1 MKRYSYQMKKS
12 STSLILGHLRDLI
25 FVMIIGDVISYF
37 FNPSMEVF
45 LRYIWLT
52 SLYCLIIGGT
62 LWKGNQ
68 FVSYLVSRKIDIYKE
83 PMKSLAWN
91 LSMMFIFT
99 ITNIIVVNYFWWV
112 ILYGRDANYLV
123 ENGFMILVIQLI
135 VTIVITSIFY
145 SISFFKAWR
154 EAAVNEERYK
164 KEIIHYQYKA
174 LKNQVNPHFLFNSLN
189 SLTQLVYTDQKQAVK
204 FIKQLSDVYRY
215 VLEHKDNELVLL
227 KEELEFANNYIFLQ
241 KIRHDKNLQVDMH
254 VNQHLSSRVVPLSIQ
269 ILIENA
275 IKHNEVS
282 EENPLR
288 IEIKNEDEYIAVK
301 NNLQRIKVIQ
311 NSDGIGLSA
320 IQRQYER
327 LINKPIIRIEN
338 EQEFIIKIPIIE
350 TNL

>member
-1 MKRYSYQMKKS
+1 MKKS
-12 STSLILGHLRDLI
+12 NTKTFLGHILDLI
-25 FVMIIGDVISYF
+25 IVVIIGDLISYF
-37 FNPSMEVF
+37 FNPSFEIF
-45 LRYIWLT
+45 IQHIWAT

-68 FVSYLVSRKIDIYKE
+68 FVSYLINRRIDIYKE

-91 LSMMFIFT
+91 LSMMFLFT
-99 ITNIIVVNYFWWV
+99 ITNIVVVNYFWWV
-112 ILYGRDANYLV
+112 VLYGRDSNYLM
-123 ENGFMILVIQLI
+123 ESGFSILLIQLI

-164 KEIIHYQYKA
+164 KESIHYQYKA

-227 KEELEFANNYIFLQ
+227 SEELEFANNYIFLQ
-241 KIRHDKNLQVDMH
+241 KIRHDKNLLVDVM
-254 VNQHLSSRVVPLSIQ
+254 VNQPSTSKVVPMSIQ

-282 EENPLR
+282 EENPLS
-288 IEIKNEDEYIAVK
+288 IQITNDDEYVIVK

-311 NSDGIGLSA
+311 NSDGIGLNA
-320 IQRQYER
+320 LQRQYER
-327 LINKPIIRIEN
+327 LVSKPIVRIEN
-338 EQEFIIKIPIIE
+338 EEEFIIKVPIIQTE
-350 TNL
+350 IK

>member
-1 MKRYSYQMKKS
+1 MKKS
-12 STSLILGHLRDLI
+12 NTKTFLGHILDLI
-25 FVMIIGDVISYF
+25 IVVIIGDLISYF
-37 FNPSMEVF
+37 FNPSFEIF
-45 LRYIWLT
+45 IQHIWAT

-68 FVSYLVSRKIDIYKE
+68 FVSYLINRRIDIYKE

-91 LSMMFIFT
+91 LSMMFLFT
-99 ITNIIVVNYFWWV
+99 ITNIVVVNYFWWV
-112 ILYGRDANYLV
+112 VLYGRDTNYLM
-123 ENGFMILVIQLI
+123 ESGFSILLIQLI

-164 KEIIHYQYKA
+164 KESIHYQYKA

-227 KEELEFANNYIFLQ
+227 SEELEFANNYIFLQ
-241 KIRHDKNLQVDMH
+241 KIRHDKNLHVDVM
-254 VNQHLSSRVVPLSIQ
+254 VNQRSTSKVVPMSIQ
-269 ILIENA
+269 ILVENA

-282 EENPLR
+282 EENPLS
-288 IEIKNEDEYIAVK
+288 IQITSDDEYVIVK

-311 NSDGIGLSA
+311 NSDGIGLNA
-320 IQRQYER
+320 LQRQYER
-327 LINKPIIRIEN
+327 LVSKPIVRIEN
-338 EQEFIIKIPIIE
+338 EEEFIIKVPIIQTE
-350 TNL
+350 IK

>member
-1 MKRYSYQMKKS
+1 MKKYN
-12 STSLILGHLRDLI
+12 TRTILGHIRDLI
-25 FVMIIGDVISYF
+25 LVMIIGDAIAYF
-37 FNPSMEVF
+37 FNPSFEIF
-45 LRYIWLT
+45 IQYIWAT

-68 FVSYLVSRKIDIYKE
+68 FVSYLINRRIDIYKE
-83 PMKSLAWN
+83 PMKSLAWS

-112 ILYGRDANYLV
+112 LLYGRSTNYLI
-123 ENGFMILVIQLI
+123 ENGFSILVIQLI

-164 KEIIHYQYKA
+164 KESIHYQYKA

-227 KEELEFANNYIFLQ
+227 AEELEFANNYIFLQ
-241 KIRHDKNLQVDMH
+241 KIRHDKNLHVDVL
-254 VNQHLSSRVVPLSIQ
+254 VNHSSTSRVVPMSIQ
-269 ILIENA
+269 ILVENA

-282 EENPLR
+282 EENPLT
-288 IEIKNEDEYIAVK
+288 IEISNDDEYVIVK

-338 EQEFIIKIPIIE
+338 EKEFIIKVPIIQTE
-350 TNL
+350 IK

>member
-1 MKRYSYQMKKS
+1 MKKCS
-12 STSLILGHLRDLI
+12 SASILGHLRDL
-25 FVMIIGDVISYF
+25 VVVVIIGDVISFF
-37 FNPSMEVF
+37 FNPSLEVY
-45 LRYIWLT
+45 LRYLWLT
-52 SLYCLIIGGT
+52 SIYCLFIGGT

-68 FVSYLVSRKIDIYKE
+68 LVSYLIHKKVDSYKE
-83 PMKSLAWN
+83 PVRALWWH
-91 LSMMFIFT
+91 LSMAFLFT
-99 ITNIIVVNYFWWV
+99 IVNIIVVNYLWW
-112 ILYGRDANYLV
+112 ILFIGEPVNFLAKD
-123 ENGFMILVIQLI
+123 GFMILVIQLI

-145 SISFFKAWR
+145 AKSFFKSWR
-154 EAAVNEERYK
+154 EAAVNEERFK
-164 KEIIHYQYKA
+164 KESIHYQYKA

-227 KEELEFANNYIFLQ
+227 AEELDFANNYIFLQ
-241 KIRHDKNLQVDMH
+241 KIRHDKNLHVDVL
-254 VNQHLSSRVVPLSIQ
+254 VNHTSTSKVVPMSIQ
-269 ILIENA
+269 ILVENA

-282 EENPLR
+282 EENPLT
-288 IEIKNEDEYIAVK
+288 IEISNDDEYVVVK

-338 EQEFIIKIPIIE
+338 EQEFIIKVPIIQ
-350 TNL
+350 TATK

>member
-1 MKRYSYQMKKS
+1 
-12 STSLILGHLRDLI
+12 
-25 FVMIIGDVISYF
+25 
-37 FNPSMEVF
+37 MEVF

-68 FVSYLVSRKIDIYKE
+68 FVSYLINRRIDISKE
-83 PMKSLAWN
+83 PLKSLAWN
-91 LSMMFIFT
+91 LSMMFLFT
-99 ITNIIVVNYFWWV
+99 ITNIVVVNYFWWV
-112 ILYGRDANYLV
+112 ILYGRDTNYLV
-123 ENGFMILVIQLI
+123 ESGFSILVIQLI

-164 KEIIHYQYKA
+164 KESIHYQYKA

-227 KEELEFANNYIFLQ
+227 SEELEFTNNYIFLQ
-241 KIRHDKNLQVDMH
+241 KIRHDKSLQVDVM
-254 VNQHLSSRVVPLSIQ
+254 VNQASTSKVVPMSIQ
-269 ILIENA
+269 ILVENA

-282 EENPLR
+282 EENPLS
-288 IEIKNEDEYIAVK
+288 IKITNDDEYVIVK
-301 NNLQRIKVIQ
+301 NNLQIIKVIQ
-311 NSDGIGLSA
+311 NSEGIGLNTL
-320 IQRQYER
+320 QKQYER
-327 LINKPIIRIEN
+327 LSDKKIVRIEN
-338 EQEFIIKIPIIE
+338 KEEFIIKVPIIQTE
-350 TNL
+350 IK

>member
-1 MKRYSYQMKKS
+1 MKKS
-12 STSLILGHLRDLI
+12 NTKTFLGHILDLI
-25 FVMIIGDVISYF
+25 IVVIIGDLISYF
-37 FNPSMEVF
+37 FNPSFEIF
-45 LRYIWLT
+45 IQHIWAT

-68 FVSYLVSRKIDIYKE
+68 FVSYLINRRIDIYKE

-91 LSMMFIFT
+91 LSMMFLFT
-99 ITNIIVVNYFWWV
+99 ITNIVVVNYFWWV
-112 ILYGRDANYLV
+112 VLYGRDTNYLM
-123 ENGFMILVIQLI
+123 ESGFSILLIQLI

-164 KEIIHYQYKA
+164 KESIHYQYKA

-227 KEELEFANNYIFLQ
+227 SEELEFANNYIFLQ
-241 KIRHDKNLQVDMH
+241 KIRHDKNLLVDVM
-254 VNQHLSSRVVPLSIQ
+254 VNQPSTSKVVPMSIQ

-282 EENPLR
+282 EENPLS
-288 IEIKNEDEYIAVK
+288 IQITNDDEYVIVK

-311 NSDGIGLSA
+311 NSDGIGLNA
-320 IQRQYER
+320 LQRQYER
-327 LINKPIIRIEN
+327 LVSKPIVCIEN
-338 EQEFIIKIPIIE
+338 EEEFIIKVPIIQTE
-350 TNL
+350 IK